1 VRALA
6 NLLLRLGIIGP
17 VAAIC
22 LALFLC
28 PLAAEDA
35 KRVVPES
42 MVQVKQSF
50 APVVK
55 RVAPAV
61 VNVYVSRKVA
71 QAVSPFAND
80 PFFSRLFGEN
90 FGIPRERV
98 QNSLGSGVLV
108 SKEGVVVTNYHV
120 ISGSGEAEITV
131 ALADGREFPAKLIL
145 KDEQSD
151 LAVLKLDAK
160 GIEFTPIEFNNSDS
174 LEVGDIVLAIGDPFG
189 VGQTVTSGIVSAL
202 ARTQVGISDYQF
214 FIQTDAAINPGNSGG
229 ALVDMEGR
237 LVGIN
242 TAIFS
247 RTGGSLGIG
256 FAIPSNMVGLV
267 VQAALKGGKVQR
279 PWFGASLQ
287 SVTSEIAD
295 SLGLDRPTGVLV
307 KEVNSKGP
315 AARAGLKA
323 GDVITSVDGKAIQD
337 PQAFQYRFVTKGIGG
352 EAELAL
358 WRKGQAV
365 KVTVP
370 LIAAVED
377 PPRDARDLA
386 GRNPLSGCK
395 VANLSPAVA
404 EELGVVEERQGVV
417 VLEVK
422 ENTPA
427 ARIGVKRGDIISRL
441 NDEKIESVTHLV
453 KVLDSSTEGWRL
465 AVERDGKIFNLA
477 FRG

>member
-1 VRALA
+1 MNSGAT
-6 NLLLRLGIIGP
+6 
-17 VAAIC
+17 AIC
-22 LALFLC
+22 LLLLWS
-28 PLAAEDA
+28 PLAAEDV
-35 KRVVPES
+35 KRVAPES

-71 QAVSPFAND
+71 QIVSPFAND

-108 SKEGVVVTNYHV
+108 SKGGVVVTNNHV

-160 GIEFTPIEFNNSDS
+160 GIEFTPIEFTDSDS

-256 FAIPSNMVGLV
+256 FAIPSNMVRLV

-307 KEVNSKGP
+307 KDVNLKGP

-323 GDVITSVDGKAIQD
+323 GDVITSVDGKPIQD
-337 PQAFQYRFVTKGIGG
+337 PQGFQYRFVTKGIGG
-352 EAELAL
+352 QAELAL
-358 WRKGQAV
+358 LRKGQPV
-365 KVTVP
+365 KLTIP
-370 LIAAVED
+370 LVAAIED

-386 GRNPLSGCK
+386 GHNPLSGCK
-395 VANLSPAVA
+395 IANLSPAVS
-404 EELGVVEERQGVV
+404 EELGMVDERQGVV

-422 ENTPA
+422 DNTPA
-427 ARIGVKRGDIISRL
+427 ARIGVKRGDIITKL
-441 NDEKIESVTHLV
+441 NNEKIESVAHLA
-453 KVLDSSTEGWRL
+453 KTLDVPSDGWL
-465 AVERDGKIFNLA
+465 LSVERDGKTFNLA